1 MLNEGLEVLKD
12 CRKTARY
19 YCGVF
24 QYCDF
29 EEITL
34 PSTLKEIGEKT
45 FSRCD
50 DLKTIRVKSGCAADL
65 SQLEKPSSAQI
76 VWV

>member
-1 MLNEGLEVLKD
+1 MLNEGLELLKD
-12 CRKTARY
+12 CHKAARY

-34 PSTLKEIGEKT
+34 PSTLKEIGQCT
-45 FSRCD
+45 FKDCRC
-50 DLKTIRVKSGCAADL
+50 LKTIYVKSGCKADL
-65 SQLEKPSSAQI
+65 SQLDKPSSAQI